1 MVMIMLIIFRRRLD
15 KQEKMPD
22 IRDYWDTLHRTSLED
37 AQPFIKVY
45 MGFCLFLSLI
55 VLVLVLLDWSNF
67 WVRD

>member
-1 MVMIMLIIFRRRLD
+1 MLIIFRRRLD

-45 MGFCLFLSLI
+45 LGVCLFLFLI
-55 VLVLVLLDWSNF
+55 ALMLEYAGSLDWSYF
-67 WVRD
+67 WG